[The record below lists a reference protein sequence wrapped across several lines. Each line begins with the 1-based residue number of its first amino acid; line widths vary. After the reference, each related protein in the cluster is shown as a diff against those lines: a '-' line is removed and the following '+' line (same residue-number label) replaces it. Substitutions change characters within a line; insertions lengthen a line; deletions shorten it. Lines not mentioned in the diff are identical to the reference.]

1 MLDLNWK
8 NHCKLSFP
16 DFARIDCIE
25 LYWYWAKDVKDK
37 SIEERIDI
45 WINRY
50 QFLVDRW
57 QKLLTDIKS
66 SDVTGFITY
75 SVVLRELFD
84 FAQAA

>member
-1 MLDLNWK
+1 MK
-8 NHCKLSFP
+8 G
-16 DFARIDCIE
+16 
-25 LYWYWAKDVKDK
+25 KDAKDK

-84 FAQAA
+84 FAQAS